1 MRKLK
6 GNQPILKMPAV
17 HLVHLEEEDTSG
29 NEDQESD
36 DPNAEL
42 KELQKSLWYAWQ
54 GL

>member
-1 MRKLK
+1 MKKLK
-6 GNQPILKMPAV
+6 GNQPILKMPTV
-17 HLVHLEEEDTSG
+17 HLAHLAEEDAGG

-36 DPNAEL
+36 DPSRM